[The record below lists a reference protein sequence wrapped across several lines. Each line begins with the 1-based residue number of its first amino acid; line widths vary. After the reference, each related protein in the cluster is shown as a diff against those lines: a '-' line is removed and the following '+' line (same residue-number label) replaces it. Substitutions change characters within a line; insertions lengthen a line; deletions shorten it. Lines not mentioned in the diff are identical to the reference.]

1 MEAFNNMTGT
11 LAPLPAAN
19 IDTDVIMPKQFLK
32 GIDRKDLDRG
42 VFFDLRFL
50 PDGRPNPAFI
60 LNQAGWENA
69 TFLLVGANFGCG
81 SSREHAVWGLNQ
93 LGIRAIIGT
102 SFAGIFDDNCQ
113 RNGVL
118 TLTLSEEDYQRLSA
132 VANDA
137 TSNRITVSLE
147 QQAILFNNQR
157 IAFSVSA
164 LKREMLLGGGSAVDW
179 TLQYES
185 DITQFETQ
193 HFAQRPWLKRDQI
206 QQDAPA

>member
-32 GIDRKDLDRG
+32 GIDRKNLDRG

-50 PDGRPNPAFI
+50 PDGRTNPAFI

-118 TLTLSEEDYQRLSA
+118 TLTLSEEDYQRLSE
-132 VANDA
+132 VANNA
-137 TSNRITVSLE
+137 ASNRITVSLE
-147 QQAILFNNQR
+147 QQAILFDNQR

-185 DITQFETQ
+185 DITQFEAQ
-193 HFAQRPWLKRDQI
+193 HFSQRPWLKRDQI

>member
-32 GIDRKDLDRG
+32 GIDRKNLDRG

-69 TFLLVGANFGCG
+69 AFLLVGTNFGCG

-132 VANDA
+132 LANDA
-137 TSNRITVSLE
+137 ASNRITVSLE

-185 DITQFETQ
+185 DITQFEAQ

>member
-32 GIDRKDLDRG
+32 GIDRKNLDRG

-50 PDGRPNPAFI
+50 PDGRTNPAFI

-132 VANDA
+132 VANNA
-137 TSNRITVSLE
+137 ASNRITVSLE

-157 IAFSVSA
+157 IAFSISA